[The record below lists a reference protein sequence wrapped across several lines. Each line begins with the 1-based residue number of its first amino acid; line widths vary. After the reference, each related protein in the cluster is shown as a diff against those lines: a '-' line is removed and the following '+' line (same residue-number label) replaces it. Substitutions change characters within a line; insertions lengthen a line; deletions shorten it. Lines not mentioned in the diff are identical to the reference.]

1 MDNLLISKQP
11 LGAFLDRRINF
22 KAMNMF
28 DIKLGH
34 DHFNER
40 LQHLCKNLHIQLQ
53 SQDVV
58 PKALVGL
65 NGVAYKVKDGHT
77 IFLM

>member
-1 MDNLLISKQP
+1 
-11 LGAFLDRRINF
+11 
-22 KAMNMF
+22 
-28 DIKLGH
+28 
-34 DHFNER
+34 
-40 LQHLCKNLHIQLQ
+40 
-53 SQDVV
+53 VV